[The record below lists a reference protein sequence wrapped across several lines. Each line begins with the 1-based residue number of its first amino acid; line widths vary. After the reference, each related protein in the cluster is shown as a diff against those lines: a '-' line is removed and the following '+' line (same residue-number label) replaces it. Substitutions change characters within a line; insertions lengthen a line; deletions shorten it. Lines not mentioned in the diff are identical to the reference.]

1 LTSKPE
7 QMILLDVLEAIYFDT
22 VTPLAALLRDA
33 GVDLLNFRIDRDAD
47 SYWEDY
53 PAYSALNSER

>member
-1 LTSKPE
+1 
-7 QMILLDVLEAIYFDT
+7 MILLDVLEAIYFDT